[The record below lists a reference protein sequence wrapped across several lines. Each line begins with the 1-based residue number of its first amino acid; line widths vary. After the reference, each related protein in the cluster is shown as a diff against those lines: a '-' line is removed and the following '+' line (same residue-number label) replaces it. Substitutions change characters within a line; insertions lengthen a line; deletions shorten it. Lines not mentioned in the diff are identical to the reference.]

1 VIVLLVVLAP
11 SALAGL
17 AAGAAVSRW
26 PHADPASSATRAIA
40 AEARERWQVRRF
52 LRSRLDPGVAT
63 GLALTAALALFVVA
77 GAVIGVLVWM
87 VRTNTGVVR
96 FDNSAARWAATNV
109 TGISSHMITL
119 LTEVGSTP
127 VIILLALAVA
137 AYGGW
142 RWHSG
147 SILTFLTIV
156 VGGQFL
162 MSNLIKFAVERARP
176 DIHRLGVFSGTSFP
190 SGHSTAAAATFAA
203 LALILG
209 RGRAPTVRA
218 VLAGVAVSIAV
229 MVACSRVLLGVH
241 WFSDVV
247 AGLLLGWSW
256 FAISSVAFGGRLLRF
271 GAPAKAAATASPH
284 PVARSSVRTPGTRL

>member
-1 VIVLLVVLAP
+1 VVVLLVVFVP
-11 SALAGL
+11 SVIAGV
-17 AAGAAVSRW
+17 AAAVAVSRW
-26 PHADPASSATRAIA
+26 PHADPASSATQAIA
-40 AEARERWQVRRF
+40 AEARERWRVRRF

-77 GAVIGVLVWM
+77 GAVIGILVWM

-96 FDNSAARWAATNV
+96 FDTGAARWAATNV
-109 TGISSHMITL
+109 TGISSRVITF
-119 LTEVGSTP
+119 LTDLGSTP
-127 VIILLALAVA
+127 LIILLALGVA
-137 AYGGW
+137 AYGAW
-142 RWHSG
+142 HWHSA

-176 DIHRLGVFSGTSFP
+176 DIHRLGVISGTSFP

-209 RGRAPTVRA
+209 RGRGPTVRA
-218 VLAGVAVSIAV
+218 ILAGVAVSIAV

-256 FAISSVAFGGRLLRF
+256 FAICSVAFGGRLLRF
-271 GAPAKAAATASPH
+271 GAPAKAAARPPPH
-284 PVARSSVRTPGTRL
+284 PVARSSVPTPNTRP